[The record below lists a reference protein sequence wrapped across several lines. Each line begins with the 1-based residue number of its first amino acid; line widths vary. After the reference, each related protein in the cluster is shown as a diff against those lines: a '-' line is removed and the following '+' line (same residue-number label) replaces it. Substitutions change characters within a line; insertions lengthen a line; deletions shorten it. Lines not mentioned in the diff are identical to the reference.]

1 MKINDDE
8 MLEFKTEAFEL
19 IDHAEKSLLALEEGA
34 EFSAE
39 YNSIFRA
46 FHCIKGSAGMLDLVP
61 LQTHMHHLETA
72 LNQYKDSGNMP
83 KEVIDRLLKRYVSG
97 VFAVLLLKSELKY
110 SQTLLSM

>member
-97 VFAVLLLKSELKY
+97 VFAVLLLKLELKY
-110 SQTLLSM
+110 SQT